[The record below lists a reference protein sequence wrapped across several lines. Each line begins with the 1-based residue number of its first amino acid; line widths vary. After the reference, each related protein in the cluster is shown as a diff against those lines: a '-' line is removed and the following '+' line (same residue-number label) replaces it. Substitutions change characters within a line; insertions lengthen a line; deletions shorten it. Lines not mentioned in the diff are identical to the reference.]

1 MEYAYLGLAPKTAR
15 LVFTCLAAS
24 LHAVFLAVA
33 RI

>member
-1 MEYAYLGLAPKTAR
+1 MPVASSEGVHTAF
-15 LVFTCLAAS
+15 VAVVTV